1 LEDKTASSS
10 LRRNVRQTIE
20 GLPLFFDPS
29 SAGDLK
35 AVIQFEVSGQEP
47 GVYHLR
53 IDSGRCSFHVGSAS
67 DPTMTIKTP
76 SDIWLQISRGERTGQ
91 EALLEGL
98 YLVEGDSS
106 LLMQFNTLFKVPE
119 PFTVLDSSEP
129 AVAPLFQIFRR
140 GWSGPALN
148 VLAGKRPSGP
158 LPISGMHW
166 MTLLFIPWTLFWIL
180 FDIQKVN
187 PWISSGLPLLLMSMI
202 ILYRIVFNRPTWQE
216 IASWGFFL
224 AALILAPLKR
234 NSTFLN
240 WGSVFGSLYMG
251 GMWLIS
257 MSLWVKL
264 PFCAEY
270 SKWGF
275 IRALWANSQFIE
287 TNMAISLVWGWQM
300 IISSGFGI
308 VAKLVSS
315 LGFILTLIRYLLMIP
330 AFFFTGRYQKGAMER
345 QFADVDRRMA
355 SQRFGAY
362 IGLAFIVVLVF
373 LLWFFFQPAC

>member
-1 LEDKTASSS
+1 
-10 LRRNVRQTIE
+10 
-20 GLPLFFDPS
+20 
-29 SAGDLK
+29 
-35 AVIQFEVSGQEP
+35 
-47 GVYHLR
+47 
-53 IDSGRCSFHVGSAS
+53 
-67 DPTMTIKTP
+67 M
-76 SDIWLQISRGERTGQ
+76 
-91 EALLEGL
+91 
-98 YLVEGDSS
+98 
-106 LLMQFNTLFKVPE
+106 M
-119 PFTVLDSSEP
+119 
-129 AVAPLFQIFRR
+129 
-140 GWSGPALN
+140 
-148 VLAGKRPSGP
+148 AGKRPSGP

-187 PWISSGLPLLLMSMI
+187 SWISSGLPLLLMSMI

-216 IASWGFFL
+216 IASWVFFL

-240 WGSVFGSLYMG
+240 WGSVIGSLYMG

-257 MSLWVKL
+257 MSPWVKL

-308 VAKLVSS
+308 VAKLVPSM
-315 LGFILTLIRYLLMIP
+315 GFILTLIRYLLMIP

-345 QFADVDRRMA
+345 QFGDVDRRIA

-362 IGLAFIVVLVF
+362 IGIAFIFVLV
-373 LLWFFFQPAC
+373 LLLCFFF